1 MIVQEYGRTL
11 LKFQEHVMKNF
22 RTGQI
27 HGMVGRLWAIE
38 VTAARIR
45 ARFKPL
51 DKAPT
56 ERRRL
61 VGPLRSLAN

>member
-1 MIVQEYGRTL
+1 MIFQEYGRTL

-45 ARFKPL
+45 ARFN
-51 DKAPT
+51 AA
-56 ERRRL
+56 
-61 VGPLRSLAN
+61 S